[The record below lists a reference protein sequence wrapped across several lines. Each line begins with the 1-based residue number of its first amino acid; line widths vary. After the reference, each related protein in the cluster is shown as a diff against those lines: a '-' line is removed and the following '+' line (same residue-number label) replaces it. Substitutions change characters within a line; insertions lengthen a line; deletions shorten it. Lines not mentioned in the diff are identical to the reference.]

1 MYFFIGMGY
10 GMISVLGI
18 VFLYYIV
25 IIVWCIFYF
34 FIFFISELLW
44 EKCYSEWVSERKY
57 KIIRILY
64 FLERCYVKYF
74 FDKIKGR

>member
-1 MYFFIGMGY
+1 MLNYVGMGN
-10 GMISVLGI
+10 GNDQCIKDCILG
-18 VFLYYIV
+18 YIV
-25 IIVWCIFYF
+25 IIVQCILYF

-64 FLERCYVKYF
+64 FLERYYVKYF
-74 FDKIKGR
+74 FDKLKGR